1 MYFYSYGMLNPT
13 FVPNKEEFG
22 DLGCVSQSCCDF
34 DTLFFFLTIFTLKCL

>member
-22 DLGCVSQSCCDF
+22 DLGCVSRSCCDF
-34 DTLFFFLTIFTLKCL
+34 DTLFFDYIYP